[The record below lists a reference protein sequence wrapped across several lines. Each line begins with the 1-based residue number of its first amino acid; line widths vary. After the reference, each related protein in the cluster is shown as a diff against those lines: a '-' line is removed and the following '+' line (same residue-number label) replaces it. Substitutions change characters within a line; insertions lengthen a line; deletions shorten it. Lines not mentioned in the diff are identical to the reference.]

1 MEKGLLKMKKVIA
14 ALIASA
20 FVLTSC
26 GGSSAA
32 IDLSPAEFQARAQE
46 SGVVLLDVR
55 TSGEFAAGHI
65 DGALNID
72 VEGMT
77 FEGEIKSL
85 DPSKTYAIYCQ
96 SGRRSRIA
104 AETMTEAGFTK
115 LYNLDQGIG
124 SWISAGLP
132 VVA

>member
-1 MEKGLLKMKKVIA
+1 MMKK
-14 ALIASA
+14 LIA
-20 FVLTSC
+20 VLFATTLAITSC
-26 GGSSAA
+26 GSPSAA
-32 IDLSPAEFQARAQE
+32 VDLNPADFQAKAQE
-46 SGVVLLDVR
+46 AGVILLDVR
-55 TSGEFAAGHI
+55 TAGEFAAGHI
-65 DGALNID
+65 EGALNID

-77 FEGEIKSL
+77 FAGEIKQL
-85 DPSKTYAIYCQ
+85 DNTKTYAIYCQ

-124 SWISAGLP
+124 SWLSAGLP